1 MSIQI
6 ILIRHG
12 IAESSSQEQTDY
24 DRALTE
30 KGRKRLEHTL
40 PALISRIQYPKNVTI
55 WSSPLV
61 RARETAEIAAGIF
74 RVESI
79 SYHDCIADGNQK
91 MLWHEIQEIDPADE
105 CTIIIVG
112 HEPDMGRS
120 AEAMCGES
128 LPFGKGAAAGIS
140 YVVERS
146 KSDSLPMTGT
156 LQFFYQ
162 PEQMEKLS
170 GLQDA

>member
-1 MSIQI
+1 MSMQI

-12 IAESSSQEQTDY
+12 IAESASPDRCDF

-30 KGRKRLEHTL
+30 KGRKRLKDTL
-40 PALISRIQYPKNVTI
+40 PALISCIQFLEKILI

-61 RARETAEIAAGIF
+61 RARETAEIAAEIF

-79 SYHDCIADGNQK
+79 SYHDCIGEGNRNK
-91 MLWHEIQEIDPADE
+91 LGQELHKLQPSED
-105 CTIIIVG
+105 CTLIIVG
-112 HEPDMGRS
+112 HEPDMGRW
-120 AEAMCGES
+120 AEALCGEA
-128 LPFGKGAAAGIS
+128 LTFGKGAAAGIS
-140 YVVERS
+140 YVVDRT
-146 KSDSLPMTGT
+146 KIGTLPMTGT

-170 GLQDA
+170 GLKGS